1 MALSVHLR
9 SYVCDF
15 IFLGGLYMSE
25 GLALCSSAKMQPIR
39 DLIAKVAATNTTLL
53 LRGESGVGKEVVAR
67 AIHKASPRAHRQ
79 FLKVNCAALP
89 GELLESELFGHE
101 KGAFTGAYRQK
112 PGKFEAADQGT
123 LLLDEIGEMPQRLQ
137 AKLLHVLQDGEF
149 SRVGGEKIIG
159 TDVRLIA
166 STNRDLETAMRA
178 HQFRE
183 DLYYRLNVI
192 EIRIPPLRESREEI
206 PVLVGHFLTQF
217 NSQYGRKIEIPSET
231 MRVFVEYHW
240 PGNIRELENAVK
252 RVVVL
257 GTHRTVH
264 QEIAATLGRGPRPA
278 VTTAAVTAT
287 INPEQMI
294 SLKDIARQAAR
305 DAERVAI
312 KEVLDRVH
320 WNRAKAARLLQ
331 ISYKALLYKIVQC
344 GLITPEE
351 RAERESSR
359 EVVAS

>member
-1 MALSVHLR
+1 MS
-9 SYVCDF
+9 SSDG
-15 IFLGGLYMSE
+15 LG
-25 GLALCSSAKMQPIR
+25 LCVSSKMQPVR
-39 DLIAKVAATNTTLL
+39 ELVAKVASTNTTVL
-53 LRGESGVGKEVVAR
+53 LRGESGVGKEIVGR
-67 AIHKASPRAHRQ
+67 ALHRLSPRAAKQ

-89 GELLESELFGHE
+89 SELLESELFGHE

-112 PGKFEAADQGT
+112 PGKFEAADGGT
-123 LLLDEIGEMPQRLQ
+123 LLLDEIGEMPLRLQ

-166 STNRDLETAMRA
+166 STNRDLEAAMRV

-192 EIRIPPLRESREEI
+192 EIRIPPLRERREEI
-206 PVLVGHFLTQF
+206 PILVEHFRRKL
-217 NSQYGRKIEIPSET
+217 NVQYVRSIEIPPDT
-231 MRVFVEYHW
+231 VRLFMEYHW
-240 PGNIRELENAVK
+240 PGNVRELENAVK
-252 RVVVL
+252 RIIVL
-257 GTHRTVH
+257 GGARPVH
-264 QEIAATLGRGPRPA
+264 QEIVGSLNSNGSRPGASPALAVATSLS
-278 VTTAAVTAT
+278 
-287 INPEQMI
+287 PEGTI

-344 GLITPEE
+344 GLVTPEE
-351 RAERESSR
+351 RAERVKEPR
-359 EVVAS
+359 EAVAAS

>member
-1 MALSVHLR
+1 MSDAL
-9 SYVCDF
+9 
-15 IFLGGLYMSE
+15 LG
-25 GLALCSSAKMQPIR
+25 LCNSGKMQPIR
-39 DLIAKVAATNTTLL
+39 DLVAKVAATNTTVL

-67 AIHKASPRAHRQ
+67 AIHKASPRAGKQ

-123 LLLDEIGEMPQRLQ
+123 LLLDEIGEMPLRLQ
-137 AKLLHVLQDGEF
+137 AKLLHVLQYGEF

-166 STNRDLETAMRA
+166 ATNRDLEASMRS

-192 EIRIPPLRESREEI
+192 EIRIPPLRERREEI
-206 PVLVGHFLTQF
+206 PVLVDHFLRKF
-217 NSQYGRKIEIPSET
+217 NAQYGRAVDVPAET
-231 MRVFVEYHW
+231 LRAFVDYQW
-240 PGNIRELENAVK
+240 PGNIRELENVVK
-252 RVVVL
+252 RIVVL
-257 GTHRTVH
+257 GSARPVH
-264 QEIAATLGRGPRPA
+264 VELVSNLNGARPA
-278 VTTAAVTAT
+278 VRSGVVALEARP
-287 INPEQMI
+287 NPDAPI

-344 GLITPEE
+344 GLVVHDTDKEDKPK
-351 RAERESSR
+351 
-359 EVVAS
+359 EVMAS

>member
-25 GLALCSSAKMQPIR
+25 GLDLCSSAKMP
-39 DLIAKVAATNTTLL
+39 L
-53 LRGESGVGKEVVAR
+53 
-67 AIHKASPRAHRQ
+67 
-79 FLKVNCAALP
+79 
-89 GELLESELFGHE
+89 
-101 KGAFTGAYRQK
+101 
-112 PGKFEAADQGT
+112 
-123 LLLDEIGEMPQRLQ
+123 RLQ

-192 EIRIPPLRESREEI
+192 EIRIPPLRERREEI
-206 PVLVGHFLTQF
+206 PVLVDHFLTQF

-320 WNRAKAARLLQ
+320 WNRAKAARL
-331 ISYKALLYKIVQC
+331 
-344 GLITPEE
+344 
-351 RAERESSR
+351 R
-359 EVVAS
+359 

>member
-1 MALSVHLR
+1 MN
-9 SYVCDF
+9 
-15 IFLGGLYMSE
+15 
-25 GLALCSSAKMQPIR
+25 LCISSKMQPIR
-39 DLIAKVAATNTTLL
+39 DLISKVAGTNTTVL

-67 AIHKASPRAHRQ
+67 AIHKASPRAGKQ

-112 PGKFEAADQGT
+112 PGKFEAAHQGT
-123 LLLDEIGEMPQRLQ
+123 LLLDEIGEMPLRLQ

-149 SRVGGEKIIG
+149 SRVGGERTIG

-166 STNRDLETAMRA
+166 ATNRDLEASMRA

-192 EIRIPPLRESREEI
+192 EIRIPPLRERREEI
-206 PVLVGHFLTQF
+206 VPLVEYFLKKF
-217 NSQYGRKIEIPSET
+217 NAQYGRAVDIPPDT
-231 MRVFVEYHW
+231 LRAFVDYHW

-257 GTHRTVH
+257 GTARPVH
-264 QEIAATLGRGPRPA
+264 LEIVGNLSRGGRPA
-278 VTTAAVTAT
+278 AAGAPTFAAAVNAES
-287 INPEQMI
+287 PI
-294 SLKDIARQAAR
+294 SLKEIARQAAR
-305 DAERVAI
+305 EAERVAI

-344 GLITPEE
+344 GLVSQDTEPGK
-351 RAERESSR
+351 SSSK
-359 EVVAS
+359 EVIAS

>member
-1 MALSVHLR
+1 MSDVL
-9 SYVCDF
+9 
-15 IFLGGLYMSE
+15 LG
-25 GLALCSSAKMQPIR
+25 LCNSGKMHPIR
-39 DLIAKVAATNTTLL
+39 DLVSKVAVTNTTVL
-53 LRGESGVGKEVVAR
+53 LRGESGVGKEIVAR
-67 AIHKASPRAHRQ
+67 AIHKASPRAAKQ

-123 LLLDEIGEMPQRLQ
+123 LLLDEIGEMPLRLQ

-149 SRVGGEKIIG
+149 SRVGGEKIID

-166 STNRDLETAMRA
+166 ATNRDLEASMRI

-192 EIRIPPLRESREEI
+192 EIRIPPLRERREEI
-206 PVLVGHFLTQF
+206 PVLADHFIRKF
-217 NSQYGRKIEIPSET
+217 NAQYGRSVDMPAET
-231 MRVFVEYHW
+231 LRAFVDYQW
-240 PGNIRELENAVK
+240 PGNIRELENAIK
-252 RVVVL
+252 RIVVL
-257 GTHRTVH
+257 GSARPVH
-264 QEIAATLGRGPRPA
+264 VEIVSNLNGAR
-278 VTTAAVTAT
+278 TAAARPGVALEAR
-287 INPEQMI
+287 PSPDAPI

-344 GLITPEE
+344 GLVVHDTEKEE
-351 RAERESSR
+351 RPK
-359 EVVAS
+359 EVMAS

>member
-1 MALSVHLR
+1 MTEPLMALCTS
-9 SYVCDF
+9 
-15 IFLGGLYMSE
+15 M
-25 GLALCSSAKMQPIR
+25 KMQPIR
-39 DLIAKVAATNTTLL
+39 DLVTKVATTNTTVL
-53 LRGESGVGKEVVAR
+53 LRGESGTGKEVLAR
-67 AIHKASPRAHRQ
+67 AIHKASPRAGKQ

-112 PGKFEAADQGT
+112 PGKFEAAHQGT
-123 LLLDEIGEMPQRLQ
+123 LLLDEIGEMPLRLQ

-149 SRVGGEKIIG
+149 SRVGGEKIID

-166 STNRDLETAMRA
+166 CTNRDLEAAMRA

-192 EIRIPPLRESREEI
+192 EIRIPPLRERREEI
-206 PVLVGHFLTQF
+206 PGLIDYFKRKFGA
-217 NSQYGRKIEIPSET
+217 QYGRLVDIPAET
-231 MRVFVEYHW
+231 VRVFVEYHW

-252 RVVVL
+252 RIIVL
-257 GTHRTVH
+257 GSARTVH
-264 QEIAATLGRGPRPA
+264 QEILANLNRGLRPSVTVPAAFSPVPSPDAPL
-278 VTTAAVTAT
+278 
-287 INPEQMI
+287 

-305 DAERVAI
+305 EAERVAI

-344 GLITPEE
+344 GLATQ
-351 RAERESSR
+351 ESDKDK